1 VKIYQMYRISKG
13 LVLAFLFCLVMMLP
27 SLAEAKAP
35 LIEDTEKPQP
45 QFTRKDDIVTAKLI
59 PRGRSTSVV
68 IDFAVSGGKLQSV
81 EGMDFEEAE
90 TPQVDKKDFRS
101 GLFVGRIGG
110 IAPGAEVEVSMACD
124 YFTGSTEFWVYNPK
138 SSEVWTNVKGE
149 NEDLPNRVNK
159 VSVKVKDG
167 GPLDADGSANGEILL
182 MFGPKDSFW
191 GYAIGTLFIRF
202 WGVFMVLAL
211 LQIGMNLSGMIF
223 RTIESRAAR
232 KKTDLEALLTNA
244 AVPEKAAQPLTDS
257 GIAAAIAMALHLH
270 FSHEL
275 PGKRM
280 DLSFPK
286 ISAWSHQGR
295 THLMR
300 SRFSVLDRGK
310 RY

>member
-1 VKIYQMYRISKG
+1 MKIYQMYRISKG

-27 SLAEAKAP
+27 LLAEAK
-35 LIEDTEKPQP
+35 IVTEDTEKPKP
-45 QFTRKDDIVTAKLI
+45 QFTRNDDIVTAKLI

-81 EGMDFEEAE
+81 EDMDFEAAE

-101 GLFVGRIGG
+101 GLFVAKIGG

-182 MFGPKDSFW
+182 TFGPKDSFW

-202 WGVFMVLAL
+202 WGVFMVLAM
-211 LQIGMNLSGMIF
+211 LQIGMILSSKIF
-223 RTIESRAAR
+223 TTIERRAAR
-232 KKTDLEALLTNA
+232 EKTDLEALLTNA
-244 AVPEKAAQPLTDS
+244 AAPEKAAQPLTDRS
-257 GIAAAIAMALHLH
+257 IAAAIAMALHLH

-280 DLSFPK
+280 DLSFSK

-300 SRFSVLDRGK
+300 SRFSVFDRGK